1 MEKYNNILEARIEDE
16 KKKEKKQEQL
26 REENGIRDT
35 GYYLKEKTW
44 KSYLKDAAKHIGY
57 LVYVA
62 IAFIGAIMVLHPE
75 SRHLVLQLFHL
86 A

>member
-1 MEKYNNILEARIEDE
+1 MGKYNNILEARIEDE

-26 REENGIRDT
+26 REENGIMDT

-44 KSYLKDAAKHIGY
+44 ESYLKDVARHIGY

-62 IAFIGAIMVLHPE
+62 LAFIGAIMVLYPE